1 MKYKVKHNQ
10 QNTENA
16 ELQAVLLIMKIN
28 RRKQVDRRL
37 KVIRLYLEGCTN
49 TVIASKTGY
58 TLSGVGKIIKT
69 YHKQGLCEF
78 ARHKYGGN
86 NQALSYEQ
94 EAVIL
99 APFFERAAKGE
110 LVTGAE
116 IKKALDEIRGKDT
129 GRGYIYM
136 LLERHGWSKTMPRPA
151 HPKKAT
157 PEEIDSSKKLT

>member
-10 QNTENA
+10 QNAENA
-16 ELQAVLLIMKIN
+16 ELQAVLFIMKIN
-28 RRKQVDRRL
+28 QRKQADRRL
-37 KVIRLYLEGCTN
+37 RVVKLHLEGCTN
-49 TVIASKTGY
+49 TAIADKTGY

-69 YHKQGLCEF
+69 YHKQGLYEF
-78 ARHKYGGN
+78 ARYKYGGN
-86 NQALSYEQ
+86 HQALSYKQ
-94 EAVIL
+94 EAAKL

-116 IKKALDEIRGKDT
+116 IKKAFDEVRGKDT

-136 LLERHGWSKTMPRPA
+136 LLERHGWSKKMPRPA